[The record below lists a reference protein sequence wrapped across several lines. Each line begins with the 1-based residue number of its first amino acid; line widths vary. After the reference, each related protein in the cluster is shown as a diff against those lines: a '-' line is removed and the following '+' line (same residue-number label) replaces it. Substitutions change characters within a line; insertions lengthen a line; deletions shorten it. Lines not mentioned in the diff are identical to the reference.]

1 MYIIWII
8 FNVLGVMVMKMIN
21 VLGEEYKVI
30 YEEETYSNG
39 NKVCGYCDY
48 EAKEIHIDRNNNMR
62 DETLKHEIIH
72 AMLYESGI
80 EFGYYFH
87 NEECV
92 NYFALQLDKINKCVE
107 QGKE

>member
-1 MYIIWII
+1 
-8 FNVLGVMVMKMIN
+8 MKMIN
-21 VLGEEYKVI
+21 ILGEEHKVI
-30 YEEETYSNG
+30 YEEETYSNV
-39 NKVCGYCDY
+39 NKVYGYCDY
-48 EAKEIHIDRNNNMR
+48 EKKEIHIDKNSNVRN
-62 DETLKHEIIH
+62 ETLKHEIIH